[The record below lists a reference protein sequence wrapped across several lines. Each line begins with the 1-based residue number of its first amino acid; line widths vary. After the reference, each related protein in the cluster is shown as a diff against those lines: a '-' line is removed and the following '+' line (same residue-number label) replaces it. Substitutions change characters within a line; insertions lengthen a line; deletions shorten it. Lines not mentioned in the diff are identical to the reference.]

1 MVPVSITNSLE
12 TARAQGA
19 VWNTDTFVERFVE
32 HLKGTIQRSYA
43 SKMIILFYLPMP
55 SNFAQRKE
63 LELAISSALA
73 IDFCVHNRVMFVF
86 SGTGTPKM
94 VRGDRSSPATP
105 PRRLNLSL
113 HTIYSNTLDSGA
125 GLFFYPGLGL
135 IWWMGDNC
143 AKKPVKW

>member
-12 TARAQGA
+12 TTRAQGA

-73 IDFCVHNRVMFVF
+73 IDFCTQQSNVCIFRDGDAQN
-86 SGTGTPKM
+86 GTG
-94 VRGDRSSPATP
+94 RQESSCHASP
-105 PRRLNLSL
+105 S
-113 HTIYSNTLDSGA
+113 
-125 GLFFYPGLGL
+125 FKL
-135 IWWMGDNC
+135 IVAHNI
-143 AKKPVKW
+143 